1 MSYAQSINTL
11 WDTLKNTLMLDTY
24 LTRALRST
32 RSKRAAEADSSRGR
46 LVLLGVLCV
55 TMLQPTQVNAAS
67 ASKEIE
73 IYKFYAYSK
82 LINEHQFICL
92 SKLWTYESH
101 WNPKAVNGSHYGIP
115 QLRNVKVKKHDAF
128 TQIDWG
134 LRYIKHRYDLPCKAL
149 KAWEIR
155 RVKTGAGW
163 Y

>member
-1 MSYAQSINTL
+1 MSYTQFMHTL
-11 WDTLKNTLMLDTY
+11 WDTLKNTLNLDNH
-24 LTRALRST
+24 LTWWLRST

-46 LVLLGVLCV
+46 LVLMGVLCV
-55 TMLQPTQVNAAS
+55 TLLQPTQVNAAS

-101 WNPKAVNGSHYGIP
+101 WNPKSKNGSHYGIP
-115 QLRNVKVKKHDAF
+115 QIRNEKVKNLNGFA
-128 TQIDWG
+128 QIDWG

>member
-1 MSYAQSINTL
+1 MTYPQFMHTL
-11 WDTLKNTLMLDTY
+11 WDTLKNTLNLDNH
-24 LTRALRST
+24 LTWWLRST

-46 LVLLGVLCV
+46 LVLMGVLCV

-82 LINEHQFICL
+82 LINEHQFTCL

-101 WNPKAVNGSHYGIP
+101 WNPKSKNGSHYGIP
-115 QLRNVKVKKHDAF
+115 QLRNEKVRKQDAF

-149 KAWEIR
+149 KAWELR

>member
-1 MSYAQSINTL
+1 MSYSQSMHTL
-11 WDTLKNTLMLDTY
+11 WDTLKITLMLDTY
-24 LTRALRST
+24 LTRGLRST

-46 LVLLGVLCV
+46 LVLMGVLCV
-55 TMLQPTQVNAAS
+55 TMLQTIPVNAAS

-73 IYKFYAYSK
+73 IFKLYAYSQ
-82 LINEHQFICL
+82 LVNEHQFTCL

-101 WNPKAVNGSHYGIP
+101 WNPKSKNGSHYGIP
-115 QLRNVKVKKHDAF
+115 QLRNEKVKKQDAF

-149 KAWEIR
+149 KAWELR

>member
-1 MSYAQSINTL
+1 MSYTQFMHTL
-11 WDTLKNTLMLDTY
+11 WDTLKNTLNLDNH
-24 LTRALRST
+24 LTSRLRST

-46 LVLLGVLCV
+46 LVLMGVLCV
-55 TMLQPTQVNAAS
+55 TLLQPIQVSAAS

-73 IYKFYAYSK
+73 IYKLYAHSR
-82 LINEHQFICL
+82 LLNEAQFICL
-92 SKLWTYESH
+92 SKLWTKESN
-101 WNPKAVNGSHYGIP
+101 WRPNAKNGSHYGIP
-115 QLRNVKVKKHDAF
+115 QLRNKSVRKQDPF

-155 RVKTGAGW
+155 KAKTGAGW

>member
-1 MSYAQSINTL
+1 MTYPHLINTL
-11 WDTLKNTLMLDTY
+11 WDTLKRTLNLDNH
-24 LTRALRST
+24 LTSWLRST

-46 LVLLGVLCV
+46 LVLMGVLCV
-55 TMLQPTQVNAAS
+55 TLLQPTQVNAAS

-82 LINEHQFICL
+82 LVNEHQFICL

-101 WNPKAVNGSHYGIP
+101 WNPKSKNGSHYGIP
-115 QLRNVKVKKHDAF
+115 QIRNQKVKDLNAF
-128 TQIDWG
+128 SQIDWG

-149 KAWEIR
+149 KEWELR
-155 RVKTGAGW
+155 RAKTGAGW

>member
-1 MSYAQSINTL
+1 MTYAHLIHTL
-11 WDTLKNTLMLDTY
+11 WDTLKSTLNVDSN
-24 LTRALRST
+24 LTKALRST

-46 LVLLGVLCV
+46 LVLMGVLCV
-55 TMLQPTQVNAAS
+55 TLLQPTQVSAAS

-73 IYKFYAYSK
+73 IYKLYAHSR
-82 LINEHQFICL
+82 LLNESQFNCL

-101 WNPKAVNGSHYGIP
+101 WNPKSKNGSHYGIP
-115 QLRNVKVKKHDAF
+115 QLRNESVRKQDAF

-149 KAWEIR
+149 KAWETR
-155 RVKTGAGW
+155 KAKTGAGW